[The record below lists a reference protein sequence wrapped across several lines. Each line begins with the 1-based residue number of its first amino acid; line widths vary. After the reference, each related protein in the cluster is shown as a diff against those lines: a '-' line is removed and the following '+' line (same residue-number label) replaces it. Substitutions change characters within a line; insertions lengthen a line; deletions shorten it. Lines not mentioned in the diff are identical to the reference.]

1 VGGAGAVS
9 SSRVRGRP
17 PSNGR
22 SPNGDGHGDR
32 RAARR
37 AGRHVQPDVFVAPR
51 PRGLLDAVTWFRLGP
66 SDRPL
71 VAAGDEVTVD
81 QPLIDRGRD
90 VSIAEVRV
98 ARGTPLP
105 EPGSWYGTPSPE
117 GPRGRVARAP
127 AGVVLFHTPDGR
139 IRLAVARYRDTVA
152 SPIRGTV
159 ESVDAGAI
167 AVRAAG
173 FAVPGSVA
181 WGQAVSGPLRSAVP
195 DPDAELRSSAVDVGA
210 AGAILLAGARL
221 DIEAL
226 TRARA
231 IGVRGIITGGLIG
244 KELRQLEASDARQ
257 RASLSAAS
265 PFGLVVLDGYG
276 RRPIP
281 EAQWRIL
288 QASAGQQVALLMDP
302 PMVVLDGEPEAT
314 PSAGVRVAAG
324 EALGDEAALLGLAG
338 PVRQRA
344 GLYQSSAIIGV
355 DRSDET
361 GDVEWLAVP
370 TADLERFE

>member
-1 VGGAGAVS
+1 MNA
-9 SSRVRGRP
+9 SRVRGRP

-22 SPNGDGHGDR
+22 SPDGDGPVSEK
-32 RAARR
+32 AARR
-37 AGRHVQPDVFVAPR
+37 AGRQVQPDVFVAPR

-71 VAAGDEVTVD
+71 VAVGDEVAVD
-81 QPLIDRGRD
+81 QALIDRGRD
-90 VSIAEVRV
+90 VSVAEVRV
-98 ARGTPLP
+98 TRGTPLP
-105 EPGSWYGTPSPE
+105 EPGSWYGTPSPD
-117 GPRGRVARAP
+117 GPRGRAARAP
-127 AGVVLFHTPDGR
+127 AGIVLFHTPDGR
-139 IRLAVARYRDTVA
+139 IRLAVARYRDTVV

-159 ESVDAGAI
+159 ASVDAGAI
-167 AVRAAG
+167 GVSAAG
-173 FAVPGSVA
+173 FAIPGSVA

-210 AGAILLAGARL
+210 AGAVLVAGARL

-257 RASLSAAS
+257 RASLHAAT

-281 EAQWRIL
+281 DAHWRVL

-302 PMVVLDGEPEAT
+302 PMVVLDADPEAS
-314 PSAGVRVAAG
+314 PPAGVRVAAG
-324 EALGDEAALLGLAG
+324 EAMGDEAALLGLAG

-344 GLYQSSAIIGV
+344 GLYQSAALVGI

-361 GDVEWLAVP
+361 GDVERLAVP